1 MIKAAVF
8 DLDGT
13 LIDSTE
19 AIVASF
25 NHTFDA
31 LGTDRPPRQRI
42 IDTIGYTLENQFRQI
57 SGSDPGEAIRIYRA
71 HYAETARESTF
82 LLPGAER
89 SLDRLEAAGMRL
101 GFATSKQRKYA
112 EMLLAHM
119 GVLGRFECRIGPEDI
134 THPKPHPEALLA
146 CLERLG
152 LDSSEMV
159 FVGDTSFDV
168 GAAKA
173 ARVRCLCVTT
183 GYETRQQLEELAPE
197 AVFDSLDEVTDY
209 LLAETA
215 ARTAN

>member
-1 MIKAAVF
+1 MIKAVVF

-25 NHTFDA
+25 NYTFDS
-31 LGTDRPPRQRI
+31 LGVARPPRQRI

-57 SGSDPGEAIRIYRA
+57 SDSDPGEAVRVYRG
-71 HYAETARESTF
+71 HYAETAREATF

-89 SLDRLEAAGMRL
+89 SLERLRGAGMRL

-112 EMLLAHM
+112 EMLLEHM
-119 GVLGRFECRIGPEDI
+119 GVLDRFECRIGPEDI
-134 THPKPHPEALLA
+134 VHPKPHPEALLA
-146 CLERLG
+146 CLERLELVAG
-152 LDSSEMV
+152 EMV
-159 FVGDTSFDV
+159 FVGDTSFDA

-173 ARVRCLCVTT
+173 AGVRCICVTT
-183 GYETRQQLEELAPE
+183 GYETRHQLEALEPE

-209 LLAETA
+209 LLAECAVPA
-215 ARTAN
+215 AD